1 MKQLFRSILC
11 SAFFV
16 LMLTPLAQAQI
27 AVNSPIESV
36 KIGGYIGS
44 RIDDCIAHRVK
55 AQDWEH
61 IVEPFRNRTETW
73 AWQSE
78 FWGKWVQGAIAS
90 YRYNRDPELY
100 DIIRQSAE
108 AMMATQTPD
117 GYIGNYR
124 DDHHLKSWDIWG
136 RKYTMLGLIA
146 WYDLSGDKKALQSAC
161 RVLDHLMGELE
172 DVDII
177 STGNY
182 HGMASCSVLESVMY
196 LYNRTNRKEY
206 LDFATYIACRLSEPD
221 GPELVRKA
229 LEGVNVANR
238 FPHPKQWFSPE
249 NGQKAYEMMSC
260 YIGLLELYKVTGE
273 EVLLKA
279 VKKTVQNI
287 IDTEINIAG
296 SGAAFE
302 CWYGGKE
309 RQTLPAYHTM
319 ETCVTFTWM
328 QLCERLMEIN
338 HNLLLADQIELTMYN
353 ALLAS
358 LRGDAGQISKYSPLE
373 GWRSPGEEQCGLH
386 INCCNANG
394 PRAFALIPKTMYHVA
409 DQLITVN
416 LYAESEATL
425 YLDGK
430 RKQPITIS
438 QKTAYPADDTIE
450 IEVAPKK
457 PTHFSLALR
466 IPAWV
471 ALDHCS
477 VEVNGEAQSIT
488 MHGCHIITRT
498 WQAGDKVVLK
508 LDMRGRLLK
517 QNNHQALMRGPV
529 LLARDSRFEDGDVDE
544 CSVVVAKDGYV
555 ELTPAAKRDFAWM
568 TFTVPAVLGT
578 DLEGNGKPTP
588 INLCDF
594 GSAGNT
600 WEKSVRYRVWLPE
613 TLNVMYSPY
622 IPYNRPQ

>member
-1 MKQLFRSILC
+1 MRRLLHTILC
-11 SAFFV
+11 ATLFAA
-16 LMLTPLAQAQI
+16 LLTPLAQAQI
-27 AVNSPIESV
+27 AVNSPVESV
-36 KIGGYIGS
+36 RIGGFVGS

-61 IVEPFRNRTETW
+61 IVAPFSNRTETW

-177 STGNY
+177 TTGNY
-182 HGMASCSVLESVMY
+182 HGMASCSVLEPVMY
-196 LYNRTNRKEY
+196 LYNRTERKEY

-221 GPELVRKA
+221 GPELIRKA
-229 LEGVNVANR
+229 LEGVDVATR
-238 FPHPKQWFSPE
+238 FPFPKQWWSQE

-260 YIGLLELYKVTGE
+260 YEGLLELYKVTGE
-273 EVLLKA
+273 KVLLEA
-279 VKKTVQNI
+279 VEKSVQNI

-302 CWYGGKE
+302 CWYGGKS
-309 RQTLPAYHTM
+309 RQTLPAYHMM

-328 QLCERLMEIN
+328 QLCNRLLEIN
-338 HNLLLADQIELTMYN
+338 HNAVLADHLETTMYN
-353 ALLAS
+353 ALMAS
-358 LRGDAGQISKYSPLE
+358 LRADAGQISKYSPLE

-394 PRAFALIPKTMYHVA
+394 PRAFALIPRAMYHA
-409 DQLITVN
+409 TDDTITVN
-416 LYAESEATL
+416 LYADSQTKL
-425 YLDGK
+425 YLDAK
-430 RKQPITIS
+430 HKNPITLTQRTS
-438 QKTAYPADDTIE
+438 YPEGDAIE
-450 IEVAPKK
+450 LEVFPKK
-457 PTHFSLALR
+457 SIFFNLALR
-466 IPAWV
+466 IPAWA

-477 VEVNGEAQSIT
+477 VEVNGVAQEVAQ
-488 MHGCHIITRT
+488 HGWLMISRT
-498 WQAGDKVVLK
+498 WQAGDKVVVR
-508 LDMRGRLLK
+508 LDMRGRLHKL
-517 QNNHQALMRGPV
+517 NNHQALMRGPV
-529 LLARDSRFEDGDVDE
+529 LLARDSRFGDGDVDE
-544 CSVVVAKDGYV
+544 CSVIVAQDGYV
-555 ELTPAAKRDFAWM
+555 ELTPAPKPDFAWM
-568 TFTVPAVLGT
+568 TFTAPAVLGT

-600 WEKSVRYRVWLPE
+600 WEKSIRYRVWLPE
-613 TLNVMYSPY
+613 TLNAMHSPY

>member
-1 MKQLFRSILC
+1 MKRLLRSILC
-11 SAFFV
+11 SAFFAV
-16 LMLTPLAQAQI
+16 LLAPMAQAQI
-27 AVNSPIESV
+27 AVNSPVESV
-36 KIGGYIGS
+36 KIGGYLGS

-61 IVEPFRNRTETW
+61 IVAPFNNRTETW

-90 YRYNRDPELY
+90 YRYNRDPEQY
-100 DIIRQSAE
+100 DIIRQSVE
-108 AMMATQTPD
+108 AMMASQTPD

-136 RKYTMLGLIA
+136 RKYTMLGLVA
-146 WYDLSGDKKALQSAC
+146 WYDLSGDKRALQSAC

-182 HGMASCSVLESVMY
+182 HGMASCSVLEPVMY
-196 LYNRTNRKEY
+196 LYNRTSRKEY

-221 GPELVRKA
+221 GPELIRKA
-229 LEGVNVANR
+229 LEGVDVATR
-238 FPHPKQWFSPE
+238 FPFPKQWFSPE

-260 YIGLLELYKVTGE
+260 YIGMLELYKVTGE
-273 EVLLKA
+273 EILLEA
-279 VKKTVQNI
+279 VEKTVQNI

-309 RQTLPAYHTM
+309 RQTQPAYHMM

-338 HNLLLADQIELTMYN
+338 HNQVLADHIELTMYN
-353 ALLAS
+353 ALMAS

-394 PRAFALIPKTMYHVA
+394 PRAFALIPKAMYHTAENLV
-409 DQLITVN
+409 QVN
-416 LYAESEATL
+416 LYAASEATL
-425 YLDGK
+425 YLDAK
-430 RKQPITIS
+430 RKNPVNLTQRT
-438 QKTAYPADDTIE
+438 TYPEGDVIE
-450 IEVAPKK
+450 LEVSPKK
-457 PTHFSLALR
+457 SVNFSLALR

-471 ALDHCS
+471 ALDRCS

-488 MHGCHIITRT
+488 MHGWHTITRT
-498 WQAGDKVVLK
+498 WQSGDKVTLK
-508 LDMRGRLLK
+508 LDMRGRVLR
-517 QNNHQALMRGPV
+517 QDNYQALMRGPV
-529 LLARDSRFEDGDVDE
+529 VLARDSRFGDGDVDE
-544 CSVVVAKDGYV
+544 SSTIVQEGGYV
-555 ELTPAAKRDFAWM
+555 ELTPVQKPDFAWM
-568 TFTVPAVLGT
+568 AYSALMVLGA
-578 DLEGNGKPTP
+578 DMEGHGEQLPVR
-588 INLCDF
+588 LCDF

-600 WEKSVRYRVWLPE
+600 WEKSTRYRVWLPE
-613 TLNVMYSPY
+613 TLNAMYAPY
-622 IPYNRPQ
+622 VPYNKAP